1 MQFIIENLSK
11 KFGSKEVLK
20 QIDFSFG
27 SGKIYGLLGRN
38 GAGKTTLFNCV
49 NRDLKADSG
58 SFYIAEEDGK
68 REIIPEDIGY
78 VLSTPTVPE
87 FLTGREFLKFF
98 VDINQKSIEGL
109 RPLDEYFEMMNLALE
124 DRDRLLKDYSHGMK
138 NKMQMLINIIASPN
152 VLLLDEP
159 LTSLDVVVAEEMKQ
173 LLRQQKEGRVI
184 IFSTHIMELALD
196 LCDEI
201 VILNHG
207 ELEVVD
213 KENLDNQEF
222 KDKIIRALREE
233 ENASDI

>member
-1 MQFIIENLSK
+1 MEFIIENLSK
-11 KFGSKEVLK
+11 KFGNKEVLRD
-20 QIDFSFG
+20 INFTFE

-49 NRDLKADSG
+49 NRDIKSDSG
-58 SFYIAEEDGK
+58 SFYLKKNNEK
-68 REIIPEDIGY
+68 RETLPEDIGY

-87 FLTGREFLKFF
+87 FLTAREFLKFF
-98 VDINQKSIEGL
+98 IEINESSIPEL
-109 RPLDEYFEMMNLALE
+109 RALDEYFEMMNIEVE
-124 DRDRLLKDYSHGMK
+124 DRNRLLKDYSHGMK
-138 NKMQMLINIIASPN
+138 NKMQMLINIIANPN
-152 VLLLDEP
+152 ILLLDEP

-173 LLRQQKEGRVI
+173 LLRKQKEGKII

-233 ENASDI
+233 END